1 VSSQRRKN
9 DGYAILSYY
18 VSILGPP
25 PLPVQAIAARV
36 HLETS
41 KGANANL
48 HKYMS
53 GQPGPEAG
61 SSQRAKKGKNEIFY
75 Q

>member
-1 VSSQRRKN
+1 
-9 DGYAILSYY
+9 
-18 VSILGPP
+18 
-25 PLPVQAIAARV
+25 V
-36 HLETS
+36 HLGTS

-61 SSQRAKKGKNEIFY
+61 SSQRAKKGKNET
-75 Q
+75 